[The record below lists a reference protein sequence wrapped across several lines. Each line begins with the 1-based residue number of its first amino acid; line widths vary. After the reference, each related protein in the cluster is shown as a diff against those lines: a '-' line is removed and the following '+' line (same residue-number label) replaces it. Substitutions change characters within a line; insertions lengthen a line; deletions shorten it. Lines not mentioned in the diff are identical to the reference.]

1 MSTSTISPP
10 LLTTRQPRLAR
21 ELSSPQDTTFRV
33 QDDGTLLDD
42 EEMADDNE
50 EEVEDNEDE
59 EDENSL
65 ISDKEDIAHY
75 HPDDVHQVKSPAPLG
90 WTNVGQYK
98 SSKPPGSV
106 TVRKS
111 GMGKLE
117 RLPISD
123 KPLDHLYKRIK
134 TIDDGAG
141 NLGGMNAG
149 VHIVRAVKTGQVY
162 VQKCYRSKNA
172 ILIKLFRDEIGYMRR
187 LMHSSIVQYVDAYV
201 NIKSPY
207 EAAAYM
213 EYCDRGS
220 LRDMIKLYQPEKKKG
235 RRSIHP
241 RELHLACVLR
251 FGGRSILPQDRP
263 KFYLCGTAEKQPH
276 ELEAHHTPRYQTRQ
290 THKPFPREKRMLPPE
305 FEMGTQIPPL
315 LTPETDIFLRSRD
328 TPNSR
333 KPPYVLL
340 SDFGVA
346 CFEDKSSAGSGPCPA
361 IGTFEYH
368 APELCFDPFPTKA
381 QTNHQ
386 QAGPHTGRSDVF
398 AVALLMYC
406 LCERA
411 PFQHIDPRSLPLRST
426 AALGRESRYPVLVIS
441 ARGRYSDYL
450 ARVIDWA
457 GKRDPAD
464 RPEAPQLVEG
474 VLRQCQLWKADENW
488 QNQVAETLPDWAAPK
503 RTV

>member
-1 MSTSTISPP
+1 MSS
-10 LLTTRQPRLAR
+10 
-21 ELSSPQDTTFRV
+21 
-33 QDDGTLLDD
+33 
-42 EEMADDNE
+42 
-50 EEVEDNEDE
+50 
-59 EDENSL
+59 
-65 ISDKEDIAHY
+65 
-75 HPDDVHQVKSPAPLG
+75 
-90 WTNVGQYK
+90 K

-162 VQKCYRSKNA
+162 VQKCYRGKNA

-220 LRDMIKLYQPEKKKG
+220 LRDMIKLYQPEKKKADG
-235 RRSIHP
+235 LYIPESFIWHAFLGLADALYFLKTGQSFISVELQKNNPTNWKPIIH
-241 RELHLACVLR
+241 RD
-251 FGGRSILPQDRP
+251 I
-263 KFYLCGTAEKQPH
+263 
-276 ELEAHHTPRYQTRQ
+276 
-290 THKPFPREKRMLPPE
+290 KPDSPF
-305 FEMGTQIPPL
+305 TN
-315 LTPETDIFLRSRD
+315 IFLRSRD

-368 APELCFDPFPTKA
+368 APELCFDPYPTKA

-426 AALGRESRYPVLVIS
+426 AALGRESRHPVLVIS

-457 GKRDPAD
+457 GRRDPAD

-488 QNQVAETLPDWAAPK
+488 QDQVAETLPDWAAPK